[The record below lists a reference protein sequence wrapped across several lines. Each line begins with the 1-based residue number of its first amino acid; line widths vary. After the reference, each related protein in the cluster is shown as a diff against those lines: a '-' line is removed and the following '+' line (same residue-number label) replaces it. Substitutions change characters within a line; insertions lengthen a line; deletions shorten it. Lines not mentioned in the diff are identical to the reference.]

1 MKPLKYTSDVTVP
14 AMTEALKSQLS
25 DKYKVSQDRNKV
37 MKWDYVTVKAHGM
50 AGVWVR
56 LFEKKKEVRVIRAI
70 PSFWGRLMLGGVLF
84 FLIFNGK
91 MKQVETDVA
100 EVLRKDFDFEA

>member
-14 AMTEALKSQLS
+14 AMAEALKAQLS
-25 DKYKVSQDRNKV
+25 DRYKIAQERNKV
-37 MKWDYVTVKAHGM
+37 MKWDFVSVRAHGM

-56 LFEKKKEVRVIRAI
+56 LYEKKKEVRVIRTI

-84 FLIFNGK
+84 FLIFKGK
-91 MKQVETDVA
+91 MKQVEADVVA
-100 EVLRKDFDFEA
+100 VLKKDFDFES